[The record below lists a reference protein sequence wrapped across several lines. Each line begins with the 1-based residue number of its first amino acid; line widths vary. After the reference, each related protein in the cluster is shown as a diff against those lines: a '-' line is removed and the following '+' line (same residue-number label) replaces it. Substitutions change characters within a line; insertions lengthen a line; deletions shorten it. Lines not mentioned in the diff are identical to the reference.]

1 MSFKSITLLSIILL
15 AGCASDESQQ
25 SGNLI
30 RSTNL
35 ENNPITPVNTIQ
47 STGNSC
53 ADNFNF
59 LKLSNYSN
67 YQSLSERY
75 IEINNGYKFL
85 KENREIMGE
94 DARRIYTMNL
104 DMKLDTICSEVESIS
119 FQLIQ
124 DKIKSLNNF

>member
-30 RSTNL
+30 RSTNMA
-35 ENNPITPVNTIQ
+35 NNPITSVNTIQ

-67 YQSLSERY
+67 YESLSKRY
-75 IEINNGYKFL
+75 IDINNGYKFL
-85 KENREIMGE
+85 KENREIMGD
-94 DARRIYTMNL
+94 DARRVYTMNL
-104 DMKLDTICSEVESIS
+104 DMKLDTICSEVELIS

-124 DKIKSLNNF
+124 DKIKSLNDF